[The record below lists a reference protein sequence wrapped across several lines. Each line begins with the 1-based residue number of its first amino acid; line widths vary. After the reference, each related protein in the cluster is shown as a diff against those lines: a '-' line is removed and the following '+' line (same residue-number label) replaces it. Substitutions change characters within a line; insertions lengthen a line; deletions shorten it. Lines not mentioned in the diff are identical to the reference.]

1 MLTEGTQALLLLSLQ
16 LPLSKSQQLLAL
28 MNHIGSEL
36 AGEGCTIL
44 LEECSLFV
52 GLVGSVKSL
61 PEPIWRHAA
70 SSLALLEACSL
81 DPGL

>member
-16 LPLSKSQQLLAL
+16 LSLSKSQQLLAL

-36 AGEGCTIL
+36 AGEGCTML

-52 GLVGSVKSL
+52 GLVGSVKSGMQPL
-61 PEPIWRHAA
+61 PWPCWRRAV
-70 SSLALLEACSL
+70 LTLG
-81 DPGL
+81 GLWN